1 MMFDRNH
8 DKSGGGSD
16 EGDCREDG
24 TGIGQVLEN
33 IEGEQMSDPD
43 LYSIL
48 HPARY
53 SRFLDPR
60 IVMDPPWISMIRE
73 VSYFVTESFLDQ
85 WKEMPEVYIHSNQYN
100 LSELAKHALLFDHI
114 PLTGSKLLPCIGLV
128 MYISMQHAFRG
139 NKWYLNKEFGW

>member
-53 SRFLDPR
+53 VRQLFRNPG
-60 IVMDPPWISMIRE
+60 IVD
-73 VSYFVTESFLDQ
+73 
-85 WKEMPEVYIHSNQYN
+85 
-100 LSELAKHALLFDHI
+100 
-114 PLTGSKLLPCIGLV
+114 
-128 MYISMQHAFRG
+128 
-139 NKWYLNKEFGW
+139 